1 MKMYRAPFQ
10 DEDHLQADVMRFM
23 AIVAFCL
30 IAILAMV
37 RQTPSD
43 SHRAAPSP
51 QPSIAEPAPP
61 AIKQASPQ
69 GAPSAPKPVTA
80 REVSPLEEEVGPETP
95 ATKTVQA
102 TPIETNT
109 AAAEPEAQTQT
120 QTQTHTQKQTH
131 KVIDTNTERDAASK
145 QGITLRFVST
155 RDFLR
160 LLNNSSV
167 TLYAYDDQQFLS
179 WNRNQ
184 RFDPATPPDRV
195 YELDPATVPDLMHQ
209 ALPDSFTPANATW
222 AVGLPMH
229 VEQQIQR
236 HLSQVD
242 SGELHINRYQEVRH
256 VPPG

>member
-43 SHRAAPSP
+43 SHPAAPLP
-51 QPSIAEPAPP
+51 QPPIAETAPP
-61 AIKQASPQ
+61 AIKQTSPQ
-69 GAPSAPKPVTA
+69 GAPSAPKPVMD
-80 REVSPLEEEVGPETP
+80 REVSPQVEKVEQETP
-95 ATKTVQA
+95 VTQTAQA
-102 TPIETNT
+102 NPIETNT
-109 AAAEPEAQTQT
+109 AAVEPES
-120 QTQTHTQKQTH
+120 QKQ
-131 KVIDTNTERDAASK
+131 KVTDTNTDQDAAAK
-145 QGITLRFVST
+145 HGITLRFVST

-167 TLYAYDDQQFLS
+167 TLYAYNDQQFLS

-209 ALPDSFTPANATW
+209 ALPDSFTPADATW
-222 AVGLPMH
+222 AVGLPTH
-229 VEQQIQR
+229 VEQQIQH